1 MTTYQMT
8 RLESRGFNCDLIY
21 NLARC
26 DLKNMKN
33 FKLPNEIK
41 KFMFYSVDQYGMSQC
56 QTTQATGESSEE
68 YEVDF
73 MLLAEFCDVMFMK
86 MHLAVEDM
94 MHEWK

>member
-41 KFMFYSVDQYGMSQC
+41 EFMFYSVDQYGMSQC
-56 QTTQATGESSEE
+56 
-68 YEVDF
+68 
-73 MLLAEFCDVMFMK
+73 
-86 MHLAVEDM
+86 
-94 MHEWK
+94 